1 MILPVD
7 QNMLYMET
15 KLVEEKNA
23 IIIQKQQLLE
33 EFKKYAQKKL
43 KEQGK
48 IIDIKYKLMNNEED
62 LVFRNLEMGSD
73 FKFERIN
80 FSYDPKTDLVSN
92 YSTEVYIGTKKTDSF
107 LENINVQPKR
117 TMYQDFSLTRARQL
131 DQEKVALQK
140 KKITDKILMGIF
152 QGELVFDDEEYK
164 FLVRKNIALEQEY
177 QRVNKRL
184 NALDI
189 TNKNFQQDN
198 ETKRK

>member
-62 LVFRNLEMGSD
+62 LIFKNLEMGSD